1 MNQRGVFY
9 KNHLRI
15 LIFSSLLIAMSL
27 SLSTCIVMPDQFSG
41 LPPGPWRAV
50 LKLESRPVIPNPD
63 GKPMPDKVNMQFEE
77 VTEGE
82 LPFNF
87 EVIYD
92 SEDEYHIEI
101 INGDERVRIDQ
112 ISLGRKPSRARDTV
126 RIDFPVFDTY
136 INAFYEENV
145 IEGQWISP
153 NRGGNYTIPF
163 VAKHGRDHRFTT
175 LRKEPF
181 MDISGTWEAYFEV
194 ETDTPYKAVGE
205 FVQDG
210 NHLTGTF
217 RTETGDYRFLEG
229 TVQADKVYL
238 STFDGSHAFL
248 FEAKILPDSS
258 MIGTFRSGIHYQT
271 TWEAKRNPAAELR
284 SADSLTYIKEGYDGI
299 SFSFPNPEGKMISLD
314 DEQYEGKVKILQI
327 MGTWC
332 PNCRDEVDFLL
343 DYLKENSSDELAI
356 IGLAFER
363 YRDKERAMGAISNY
377 RKRMEIPYEIV
388 LAGSSDKEEAAQAL
402 PMLNKV
408 IAFPTLIVLDE
419 NNEVKWIQTGFSG
432 PATSKYQAFKTK
444 FDAIISELISD

>member
-1 MNQRGVFY
+1 MNQRGVFR
-9 KNHLRI
+9 KKHRRT
-15 LIFSSLLIAMSL
+15 LITFALLFAISVLA
-27 SLSTCIVMPDQFSG
+27 STCIVIPNQYSG

-92 SEDEYHIEI
+92 SEDNYHIEI
-101 INGDERVRIDQ
+101 INGSERIRVDD

-136 INAFYEENV
+136 ITAFYEENV
-145 IEGQWISP
+145 IEGQWVSP
-153 NRGGNYTIPF
+153 NRGPNYTIPF
-163 VAKHGRDHRFTT
+163 VATHGRNHRFTT

-181 MDISGTWEAYFEV
+181 MDISGKWEVTFAP
-194 ETDTPYKAVGE
+194 ETDSPYKGIGE
-205 FVQDG
+205 FEQNG

-217 RTETGDYRFLEG
+217 LTETGDHRYLEG
-229 TVQADKVYL
+229 TVQADKAYL
-238 STFDGSHAFL
+238 SVFDGSHAFL
-248 FEAKILPDSS
+248 YEAKILPDST
-258 MIGTFRSGIHYQT
+258 MIGTFRSGVHYQT
-271 TWEAKRNPAAELR
+271 TWEAKRNPKAELR
-284 SADSLTYIKEGYDGI
+284 PADSLTYIKEGYDGI
-299 SFSFPNPEGKMISLD
+299 SFSFPNPAGQMISPED
-314 DEQYEGKVKILQI
+314 QQYKGKVKVLQI

-332 PNCRDEVDFLL
+332 PNCRDEVNFLL
-343 DYLKENSSDELAI
+343 EYLKEKNTDELAI

-377 RKRMEIPYEIV
+377 KKRMEVPYEIV
-388 LAGSSDKEEAAQAL
+388 WAGSSEKKEAAQAL
-402 PMLNKV
+402 PMLNH
-408 IAFPTLIVLDE
+408 ILAFPTLIVLDK

-432 PATSKYQAFKTK
+432 PATSQYEAFKSK
-444 FDAIISELISD
+444 FDAIISELIAD